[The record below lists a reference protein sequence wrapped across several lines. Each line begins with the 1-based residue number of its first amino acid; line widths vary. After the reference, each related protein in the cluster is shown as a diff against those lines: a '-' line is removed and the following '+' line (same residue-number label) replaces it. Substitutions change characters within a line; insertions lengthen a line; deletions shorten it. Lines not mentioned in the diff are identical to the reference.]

1 MPDGTNMPGA
11 VPAQSTG
18 QRIFGWL
25 KGHMDLMFR
34 IARNLVP
41 ILVVRFQGRTWALVT
56 RYDDV
61 QEVLTRPNVFDVTY
75 APKIAII
82 MDGDNIFLGMKDEER
97 FTRDKTNMRMTAP
110 RAEAVARVGPETAR
124 LSAEV
129 IDRAR
134 PAGRLDLAMELSQDV
149 TTRLFGAY
157 FGTPG
162 RSVKEFSDQARGLF
176 GYMFADLFND
186 PARKVAAEPLAAAL
200 RGYVEETIAA
210 RKLARG
216 QGGGVRHDDILERC
230 LAFQDLGLP
239 GFSDR
244 EIRNN
249 MIGLIVGA
257 LPQTPMVIPQLFDVL
272 LDRPSVLA
280 EAQAAARA
288 GDDAAVARY
297 VFEASRFY
305 PLTPGL
311 FRNCLT
317 PYRVAAG
324 TWRAKTIPAGAFVM
338 ASTRSAMFDGRKVR
352 DARSFR
358 TDRPDYHYM
367 HFGYGMHECFGLYM
381 NRVMVPEICKA
392 VLQLP
397 KLRRAAGPEGRLR
410 LDDDFNLFAMN
421 LTVEFG

>member
-75 APKIAII
+75 APKIATI
-82 MDGDNIFLGMKDEER
+82 MEGDNIFLGMKDEER

-110 RAEAVARVGPETAR
+110 RAEAVARVVPETAR
-124 LSAEV
+124 LTAAV

-162 RSVKEFSDQARGLF
+162 RSVQEFSDQARGLF
-176 GYMFADLFND
+176 GFMFADLFND
-186 PARKVAAEPLAAAL
+186 PARKLAAEPLAASM
-200 RGYVEETIAA
+200 RGYVEAAIAE
-210 RKLARG
+210 RKLARH
-216 QGGGVRHDDILERC
+216 QHDDILERC

-249 MIGLIVGA
+249 MMGLIIGA
-257 LPQTPMVIPQLFDVL
+257 LPQPPMVIPQLFDVL
-272 LDRPSVLA
+272 LDRPRELA
-280 EAQAAARA
+280 AAQAAALA
-288 GDDAAVARY
+288 EDDATVARH

-311 FRNCLT
+311 FRNCLAD
-317 PYRVAAG
+317 YRVASG
-324 TWRAKTIPAGAFVM
+324 TWRSKTIPAGAFVM

-381 NRVMVPEICKA
+381 NRVMIPEICKA
-392 VLQLP
+392 VLKLP
-397 KLRRAAGPEGRLR
+397 KLRRAAGPPGRLR
-410 LDDDFNLFAMN
+410 LDDEFNLFAMN

>member
-1 MPDGTNMPGA
+1 MPDGTNIAGA
-11 VPAQSTG
+11 VASQSTG
-18 QRIFGWL
+18 QRVFGWL
-25 KGHMDLMFR
+25 KDHMDLMFR
-34 IARNLVP
+34 IARNLLP

-56 RYDDV
+56 RFDDV

-75 APKIAII
+75 APKIATI
-82 MDGDNIFLGMKDEER
+82 MQGDNIFLGMKDEDN

-110 RAEAVARVGPETAR
+110 RAEAVARVAPETAR
-124 LSAEV
+124 LAAEV
-129 IDRAR
+129 VGRALPR
-134 PAGRLDLAMELSQDV
+134 GRLDLAMELTQDV
-149 TTRLFGAY
+149 TTRLFGPY

-162 RSVKEFSDQARGLF
+162 RSVQEISDQARGLF
-176 GYMFADLFND
+176 GFMFADLFND
-186 PARKVAAEPLAAAL
+186 PARKLAAEPLAAAMRAYL
-200 RGYVEETIAA
+200 EEAIAA

-216 QGGGVRHDDILERC
+216 QHDDILERC
-230 LAFQDLGLP
+230 LQFQDLGLP

-257 LPQTPMVIPQLFDVL
+257 LPQPPMVVPQLFDVL
-272 LDRPSVLA
+272 LDRPRELA

-288 GDDAAVARY
+288 DDDALVARY

-311 FRNCLT
+311 FRNCLS

-338 ASTRSAMFDGRKVR
+338 AATRSAMFDGRKLP

-358 TDRPDYHYM
+358 IDRPPEAYM

-381 NRVMVPEICKA
+381 NRVMIPQICKA
-392 VLQLP
+392 VLKLP
-397 KLRRAAGPEGRLR
+397 NLRRAAGPEGRLR